1 MHGEYKVHGGKL
13 VVVDLD
19 VRDGRLSDVQV
30 AGDFFLEPDEA
41 LQDICNALEGLS
53 VDASSEQIA
62 DAVRA
67 GLRPDA
73 MMLGFSPEAVAI
85 AVRRALGVARTW
97 RDFEW
102 QIVEMPAVSPA
113 MHLALDEV
121 LAQEVAA
128 GVARLHSA
136 SGNGSAPPS
145 SSARS
150 SRCATKSIWK
160 RHANSAS
167 RPSAA

>member
-1 MHGEYKVHGGKL
+1 
-13 VVVDLD
+13 
-19 VRDGRLSDVQV
+19 
-30 AGDFFLEPDEA
+30 
-41 LQDICNALEGLS
+41 EGLS
-53 VDASSEQIA
+53 ADASSEQIA

-121 LAQEVAA
+121 LAKEVAA
-128 GVARLHSA
+128 GRRTPGADAALLGMGTPRHHHRRVSVAAQRSRYG
-136 SGNGSAPPS
+136 GN
-145 SSARS
+145 AR
-150 SRCATKSIWK
+150 IWRRDCPARDRRR
-160 RHANSAS
+160 RHV
-167 RPSAA
+167 R

>member
-19 VRDGRLSDVQV
+19 VRDGRLSNVQV

-41 LQDICNALEGLS
+41 LEDIRNAVEGLS
-53 VDASSEQIA
+53 ADASSEQIA

-97 RDFEW
+97 RDFE
-102 QIVEMPAVSPA
+102 
-113 MHLALDEV
+113 
-121 LAQEVAA
+121 
-128 GVARLHSA
+128 
-136 SGNGSAPPS
+136 
-145 SSARS
+145 
-150 SRCATKSIWK
+150 
-160 RHANSAS
+160 
-167 RPSAA
+167 